1 MRTRHLQLVTHEHS
15 VTIKTRSNASSPYGP
30 VSPGSTTLLAQET
43 LRANQE
49 ARLLEL
55 LNSLESV
62 VDNLNF
68 KSFTVYD
75 TLVIAMEG
83 VRAALSDT
91 QIEEGGTDAD
101 RS

>member
-15 VTIKTRSNASSPYGP
+15 VTIKTRSNALSPYGP

-75 TLVIAMEG
+75 TLIIAMEG

-91 QIEEGGTDAD
+91 PIDEAGTDV
-101 RS
+101 